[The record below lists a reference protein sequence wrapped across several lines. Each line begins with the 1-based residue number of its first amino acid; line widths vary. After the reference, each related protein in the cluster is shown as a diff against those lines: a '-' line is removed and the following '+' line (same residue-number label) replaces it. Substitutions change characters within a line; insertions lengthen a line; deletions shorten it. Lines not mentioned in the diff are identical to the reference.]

1 MKQIFRALIIIFS
14 LAGCRLTDGGNSGGG
29 STGAEFTVTNSSV
42 STVYFTLDDA
52 SAAPLP
58 EYTLAAFDSQTFY
71 WDADSD
77 LFALGNGQLVLTY
90 WFDGTDEITVYL
102 QINPGDFEQY
112 SIGSEQYHLIVSND
126 TSADVWF
133 WVDAGPVNLL
143 EADESLGFSFDNL
156 LGPEAITLY
165 YRGDHVF
172 SADELITIAPGIIK
186 DFSIVATGG
195 AIDLYND
202 SVDIDIMEVYIAPS
216 DSLYWGPNLINQP
229 IEELQSVL
237 WTVGQN
243 YWDILIVDENSTEKT
258 LYDQLVILDETVVL
272 RYSDFILSRQ
282 HRHPAGNADYTIEEK
297 APKGVKKTEEL

>member
-1 MKQIFRALIIIFS
+1 MKQIYGALMIIF
-14 LAGCRLTDGGNSGGG
+14 LLTGCRLTEGG
-29 STGAEFTVTNSSV
+29 SSGSGTTGAEFTVTNSSA

-52 SAAPLP
+52 STAPLP
-58 EYTLAAFDSQTFY
+58 QYTLSAFDSQTFY

-77 LFALGNGQLVLTY
+77 LFAIGNGELVLTY
-90 WFDGTDEITVYL
+90 WFDGADEVTVYL
-102 QINPGDFEQY
+102 QVSPGDIEQY
-112 SIGSEQYHLIVSND
+112 AIGTEQYHLIVSND
-126 TSADVWF
+126 TTADVWF
-133 WVDAGPVNLL
+133 WVNNGAVHLL
-143 EADESLGFSFDNL
+143 EADESLGYSFDDL
-156 LGPEAITLY
+156 VGPQPITLY

-172 SADELITIAPGIIK
+172 SATELITIAPGISQ

-202 SVDIDIMEVYIAPS
+202 SVDIDILEVYIAPA
-216 DSLYWGPNLINQP
+216 DSLYWGPNLITVP

-258 LYDQLVILDETVVL
+258 LYDQLVILDDTITL

-282 HRHPAGNADYTIEEK
+282 HRHPAGNADYIIEQK
-297 APKGVKKTEEL
+297 APGGVNKTEEL